1 MGHCSDPGDGENHFP
16 NDPDTKNTDNKVHH
30 LDHINSLSHYF
41 EQKKKRKHPKTGSVF
56 GAESETEGLWRVNR
70 F

>member
-41 EQKKKRKHPKTGSVF
+41 EQKKKENIQKLDLYLEQNPRLKVCG
-56 GAESETEGLWRVNR
+56 E
-70 F
+70 